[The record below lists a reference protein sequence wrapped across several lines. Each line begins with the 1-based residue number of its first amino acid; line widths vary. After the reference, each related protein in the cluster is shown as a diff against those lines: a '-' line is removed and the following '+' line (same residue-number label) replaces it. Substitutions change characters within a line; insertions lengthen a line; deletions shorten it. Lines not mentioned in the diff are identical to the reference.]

1 MKDFKNKVLVI
12 TGAGSGIGA
21 ALAREGVKRGMKVVL
36 NDIDPKGLENTAK
49 ELRNLGGE
57 FAVQAADISIYENV
71 QSLLKLTLNTFGQVD
86 MLCNNAGVTTGASIW
101 EVPVQDIRWVNEVNL
116 LSHLYGMNV
125 FIPQMI
131 KQGTEAVVVNTESA
145 AGVMIS
151 GTAVL
156 YHATKHAGVAASE
169 STSISLRQHG
179 LDRIHVHCLVPSFI
193 KTTIHLSDQHRPE
206 RYAVNEDPYYSSEP
220 YKSGLRRSA
229 KAVLAG
235 TSVDYVGECVFSAVE
250 ENRFYIFT
258 HPEIIIP
265 AGDRVMNMVNGKNPD
280 STYAL

>member
-71 QSLLKLTLNTFGQVD
+71 QSLLKLTLDTFGQVD

-145 AGVMIS
+145 
-151 GTAVL
+151 
-156 YHATKHAGVAASE
+156 
-169 STSISLRQHG
+169 ISLRQHG